1 MLPVW
6 ALLAA
11 ALYALRYRPTQK
23 RLAARLDAL
32 CGMDRVATAMEFSG
46 DSGVLCRLQ
55 REDTADR
62 LEKTDVRALPMR
74 WPKKALAACCV
85 LVIGLASRLPLLGA
99 KTGNTAPETA
109 SMMLDSTTSTTEAK
123 SEAPQMTEETAAEE
137 APAEAEEAPAEE
149 PAAENWES
157 GAAGSDAAGNSEA
170 ANVDRALQQSLLETQ
185 LGPVTLGMPSED
197 VLSLLGEPLERTDE
211 FYVCT
216 DKGDYRYVYWNYNL
230 THDAD
235 YLCDVSLQMADL
247 GDGLVLN
254 EIMTFG
260 TSDWALPDGVK
271 NGSTAEEA
279 IAAYP
284 DAQLQYNGVDG
295 SLSAIVL
302 EAGHVHLHILIEND
316 VVTNITLGTYYED
329 PGWVDE
335 TSYEEPVYSFASSDI
350 VVYQKASDGW
360 ISYHMKDKAA
370 KKLEVVLGIEDLVPI
385 GQAPEPR
392 YYLDFQNGTIVMLG
406 EDRLS
411 GAVYTCGDLAGLRA
425 AMDEGADP
433 TPYLTLVQMC
443 GFPAGTDEVVLEMSV
458 ACGGLIE

>member
-1 MLPVW
+1 MTNREQQEKLFRAIGFVGDDLIQRADVPVERKTVNTTWVKW
-6 ALLAA
+6 A
-11 ALYALRYRPTQK
+11 
-23 RLAARLDAL
+23 
-32 CGMDRVATAMEFSG
+32 
-46 DSGVLCRLQ
+46 
-55 REDTADR
+55 
-62 LEKTDVRALPMR
+62 
-74 WPKKALAACCV
+74 ALAACCV

-99 KTGNTAPETA
+99 KTANTAPETA
-109 SMMLDSTTSTTEAK
+109 SMMLDSTTATTEAK

-149 PAAENWES
+149 PAAENRES
-157 GAAGSDAAGNSEA
+157 GAAGTDAAGNSEA

-185 LGPVTLGMPSED
+185 LGPVTLGMPASD
-197 VLSLLGEPLERTDE
+197 VLSLLGEPLEKSDGD
-211 FYVCT
+211 YVCT
-216 DKGDYRYVYWNYNL
+216 DKGEYFYAAWRYNFTN
-230 THDAD
+230 DP
-235 YLCDVSLQMADL
+235 DVLDVILQMADV
-247 GDGLVLN
+247 GNGLVLN

-329 PGWVDE
+329 PSWSDE

-370 KKLEVVLGIEDLVPI
+370 KKLEVVLGVEELAPI
-385 GQAPEPR
+385 DKAPEPR
-392 YYLDFQNGTIVMLG
+392 YYLDFQNGTVVMLG

-411 GAVYTCGDLAGLRA
+411 GAVYTCEDLSSFRA
-425 AMDEGADP
+425 AMEKGEDP
-433 TPYLTLVQMC
+433 APYLTCITVC
-443 GFPAGTDEVVLEMSV
+443 TFPAGTDEAVQELTLEYAASKD
-458 ACGGLIE
+458 

>member
-1 MLPVW
+1 MTNREQQEKLFRAIGFVGDDLIQRADVPVERKTVNTTWVKW
-6 ALLAA
+6 A
-11 ALYALRYRPTQK
+11 
-23 RLAARLDAL
+23 
-32 CGMDRVATAMEFSG
+32 
-46 DSGVLCRLQ
+46 
-55 REDTADR
+55 
-62 LEKTDVRALPMR
+62 
-74 WPKKALAACCV
+74 ALAACCV

-109 SMMLDSTTSTTEAK
+109 SMMLDSTTATAEAK

-185 LGPVTLGMPSED
+185 LGPVTLGMPASD
-197 VLSLLGEPLERTDE
+197 VLSLLGEPLEKSDGY
-211 FYVCT
+211 YVCT
-216 DKGDYRYVYWNYNL
+216 DKGEYLYAAWRYNFTN
-230 THDAD
+230 DP
-235 YLCDVSLQMADL
+235 DVLDVILQMADV
-247 GDGLVLN
+247 GNGLVLN

-260 TSDWALPDGVK
+260 TSDWALPTGIR
-271 NGSTAEEA
+271 NGSSADDVL
-279 IAAYP
+279 AAYP
-284 DAQLQYNGVDG
+284 DAQVQYNGPDG
-295 SLSAIVL
+295 ALSAVVF
-302 EAGHVHLHILIEND
+302 EAGHVHLHIMVENG

-350 VVYQKASDGW
+350 VVYQKAADGW

-392 YYLDFQNGTIVMLG
+392 CYLDFQNGTVVMLG

-411 GAVYTCGDLAGLRA
+411 GAVYTCEDLNSFRA
-425 AMDEGADP
+425 AMEKGEEPA
-433 TPYLTLVQMC
+433 PYLTCLTVC
-443 GFPAGTDEVVLEMSV
+443 TFPAGTDEAVQELTLES
-458 ACGGLIE
+458 AASKD

>member
-1 MLPVW
+1 MTRQEQQEKFFRAIGYVGDDLIQRADAPVERQRIHTAWIKW
-6 ALLAA
+6 A
-11 ALYALRYRPTQK
+11 
-23 RLAARLDAL
+23 
-32 CGMDRVATAMEFSG
+32 
-46 DSGVLCRLQ
+46 
-55 REDTADR
+55 
-62 LEKTDVRALPMR
+62 
-74 WPKKALAACCV
+74 ALAACCV

-109 SMMLDSTTSTTEAK
+109 SMILDSTTSTTEAK

-185 LGPVTLGMPSED
+185 LGPVTLGMPASD
-197 VLSLLGEPLERTDE
+197 VLSLLGEPLEKSDGY
-211 FYVCT
+211 YVCT
-216 DKGDYRYVYWNYNL
+216 DKGEYLYAAWRYNFTN
-230 THDAD
+230 DP
-235 YLCDVSLQMADL
+235 DVLDVILQMADV
-247 GDGLVLN
+247 GNGLVLN

-260 TSDWALPDGVK
+260 TSDWALPTGIR
-271 NGSTAEEA
+271 NGSSADDVL
-279 IAAYP
+279 AAYP
-284 DAQLQYNGVDG
+284 DAQVQYNGPDG
-295 SLSAIVL
+295 ALSAVVF
-302 EAGHVHLHILIEND
+302 EAGHVHLHIMVENGG
-316 VVTNITLGTYYED
+316 VTNITLGTYYED
-329 PGWVDE
+329 PGWSDE

-425 AMDEGADP
+425 AMEKGEDP
-433 TPYLTLVQMC
+433 APYLTCLTVC
-443 GFPAGTDEVVLEMSV
+443 TFPVGTDEAVQELTLES
-458 ACGGLIE
+458 AASKD

>member
-1 MLPVW
+1 MTRQEQQEKFFRAIGYVGDDLIQRADAPVERRSIHTAWVKW
-6 ALLAA
+6 A
-11 ALYALRYRPTQK
+11 
-23 RLAARLDAL
+23 
-32 CGMDRVATAMEFSG
+32 
-46 DSGVLCRLQ
+46 
-55 REDTADR
+55 
-62 LEKTDVRALPMR
+62 
-74 WPKKALAACCV
+74 ALAACCV

-109 SMMLDSTTSTTEAK
+109 SMMLDSTTATTEAK
-123 SEAPQMTEETAAEE
+123 SEAPQMTEEAAVEE

-149 PAAENWES
+149 PAAENRES
-157 GAAGSDAAGNSEA
+157 GAAGTDAAGNSEA

-185 LGPVTLGMPSED
+185 LGPVTLGMPASD
-197 VLSLLGEPLERTDE
+197 VLSLLGEPLEKSDGY
-211 FYVCT
+211 YVCT
-216 DKGDYRYVYWNYNL
+216 DKGEYFYAAWRYNFTN
-230 THDAD
+230 DP
-235 YLCDVSLQMADL
+235 DVLDVILQMADV
-247 GDGLVLN
+247 GNGLVLN

-350 VVYQKASDGW
+350 VVYQKVADGW
-360 ISYHMKDKAA
+360 TSYHMKDKAA
-370 KKLEVVLGIEDLVPI
+370 KKLEVVLGVEELAPI
-385 GQAPEPR
+385 DKAPEPR
-392 YYLDFQNGTIVMLG
+392 YYLDFQNGTVVMLG

-411 GAVYTCGDLAGLRA
+411 GAVYTCEDLSSFRA
-425 AMDEGADP
+425 AMEKGEDP
-433 TPYLTLVQMC
+433 APYLTCITVC
-443 GFPAGTDEVVLEMSV
+443 TFPAGTDEAVQELTLES
-458 ACGGLIE
+458 AASKD

>member
-1 MLPVW
+1 MTNREQQEKIFRAIGFVGDDLIQRADAPVEARRPNTAWVKW
-6 ALLAA
+6 A
-11 ALYALRYRPTQK
+11 
-23 RLAARLDAL
+23 
-32 CGMDRVATAMEFSG
+32 
-46 DSGVLCRLQ
+46 
-55 REDTADR
+55 
-62 LEKTDVRALPMR
+62 
-74 WPKKALAACCV
+74 ALAACCV

-99 KTGNTAPETA
+99 KTESSAPETA
-109 SMMLDSTTSTTEAK
+109 SMMLDSTTATTEAK

-170 ANVDRALQQSLLETQ
+170 AIVDRALQQSLLETQ
-185 LGPVTLGMPSED
+185 LGPVTLGMPASD
-197 VLSLLGEPLERTDE
+197 VLSLLGEPLEKSDGY
-211 FYVCT
+211 YVCT
-216 DKGDYRYVYWNYNL
+216 DKGDYLYAAWRYNFTN
-230 THDAD
+230 DP
-235 YLCDVSLQMADL
+235 DVLDVILQMADV
-247 GDGLVLN
+247 GNGLVLN

-370 KKLEVVLGIEDLVPI
+370 KKLEVVLGIEALVPLDK
-385 GQAPEPR
+385 APEPR
-392 YYLDFQNGTIVMLG
+392 YYLDFQNGTVVMLG

-411 GAVYTCGDLAGLRA
+411 GAVYTCEDLSSLRA
-425 AMDEGADP
+425 AMEKGEDP
-433 TPYLTLVQMC
+433 APYLTCITVC
-443 GFPAGTDEVVLEMSV
+443 AFSVGTDEAVQELTLES
-458 ACGGLIE
+458 AAGE

>member
-1 MLPVW
+1 MTNREQQEKIFRAIGFVGDDLIQRADAPVERQIVKTAWIKW
-6 ALLAA
+6 A
-11 ALYALRYRPTQK
+11 
-23 RLAARLDAL
+23 
-32 CGMDRVATAMEFSG
+32 
-46 DSGVLCRLQ
+46 
-55 REDTADR
+55 
-62 LEKTDVRALPMR
+62 
-74 WPKKALAACCV
+74 ALAACCV

-99 KTGNTAPETA
+99 KTESSAPETA
-109 SMMLDSTTSTTEAK
+109 SMMLDSTTATTEAK

-149 PAAENWES
+149 PAAENRES
-157 GAAGSDAAGNSEA
+157 GAAGTDAAGNSEA

-185 LGPVTLGMPSED
+185 LGPVTLGMPASD
-197 VLSLLGEPLERTDE
+197 VLSLLGEPLEKSDGY
-211 FYVCT
+211 YVCT
-216 DKGDYRYVYWNYNL
+216 DKGDYLYAAWRYNFTN
-230 THDAD
+230 DP
-235 YLCDVSLQMADL
+235 DVLDVILQMADV
-247 GDGLVLN
+247 GNGLVLN

-335 TSYEEPVYSFASSDI
+335 TSCEEPAYSFASSDI

-425 AMDEGADP
+425 AMEKGEDP
-433 TPYLTLVQMC
+433 APYLTCITVC
-443 GFPAGTDEVVLEMSV
+443 AFPAGTDEAVQELTLES
-458 ACGGLIE
+458 AASKD

>member
-1 MLPVW
+1 MTNREQQEKLFRAIGFVGDDLIQRADAPVERQIVKTAWIKW
-6 ALLAA
+6 A
-11 ALYALRYRPTQK
+11 
-23 RLAARLDAL
+23 
-32 CGMDRVATAMEFSG
+32 
-46 DSGVLCRLQ
+46 
-55 REDTADR
+55 
-62 LEKTDVRALPMR
+62 
-74 WPKKALAACCV
+74 ALAACCV

-99 KTGNTAPETA
+99 KTESSAPETA
-109 SMMLDSTTSTTEAK
+109 SMMLDSTTATTEAK

-149 PAAENWES
+149 PAAENRES

-185 LGPVTLGMPSED
+185 LGPVTLGMPASD
-197 VLSLLGEPLERTDE
+197 VLSLLGEPLEKSDGY
-211 FYVCT
+211 YVCT
-216 DKGDYRYVYWNYNL
+216 DKGEYFYAAWRYNFTN
-230 THDAD
+230 DP
-235 YLCDVSLQMADL
+235 DVLDVILQMADV
-247 GDGLVLN
+247 GNGLVLN

-295 SLSAIVL
+295 PLSAIVL

-329 PGWVDE
+329 PSWSDE

-350 VVYQKASDGW
+350 VVYQKAADGW
-360 ISYHMKDKAA
+360 TSYHMKDKAA
-370 KKLEVVLGIEDLVPI
+370 KKLEVVLGIEELVPLDK
-385 GQAPEPR
+385 APEPR
-392 YYLDFQNGTIVMLG
+392 YYLDFQNGTVVMLG

-411 GAVYTCGDLAGLRA
+411 GAVYTCGDLAGFRA
-425 AMDEGADP
+425 AMEKGEDP
-433 TPYLTLVQMC
+433 APYLTCITVC
-443 GFPAGTDEVVLEMSV
+443 TFPAGTDEVVQELTLES
-458 ACGGLIE
+458 AASKD

>member
-1 MLPVW
+1 MTRQEQQEKFFRAIGYVGDDLIQRADAPVERKTVNTTWVKW
-6 ALLAA
+6 A
-11 ALYALRYRPTQK
+11 
-23 RLAARLDAL
+23 
-32 CGMDRVATAMEFSG
+32 
-46 DSGVLCRLQ
+46 
-55 REDTADR
+55 
-62 LEKTDVRALPMR
+62 
-74 WPKKALAACCV
+74 ALAACCV

-99 KTGNTAPETA
+99 KTANTAPETA
-109 SMMLDSTTSTTEAK
+109 SMMLDSTTATTEAK

-149 PAAENWES
+149 PAAENRES

-185 LGPVTLGMPSED
+185 LGHVTLGMPASD
-197 VLSLLGEPLERTDE
+197 VLSLLGEPLEKSDGY
-211 FYVCT
+211 YVCT
-216 DKGDYRYVYWNYNL
+216 DKGEYFYAAWRYNFTN
-230 THDAD
+230 DP
-235 YLCDVSLQMADL
+235 DVLDVILQMADV
-247 GDGLVLN
+247 GNGLVLN

-350 VVYQKASDGW
+350 VVYQKVADGW
-360 ISYHMKDKAA
+360 TSYHMKDKAA
-370 KKLEVVLGIEDLVPI
+370 KKLEVVLGVEELAPI
-385 GQAPEPR
+385 DKAPEPR
-392 YYLDFQNGTIVMLG
+392 YYLDFQNGTVVMLG

-411 GAVYTCGDLAGLRA
+411 GAVYTCEDLSSFRA
-425 AMDEGADP
+425 AMEKGEDP
-433 TPYLTLVQMC
+433 APYLTCITVC
-443 GFPAGTDEVVLEMSV
+443 TFPAGTDEAVQELTLES
-458 ACGGLIE
+458 AAGE